1 MSDHAIWE
9 ERICAALD
17 GELSAAEEAAL
28 RAHLDE
34 CEDCRAFY
42 AAMEAVGGL
51 AGRDLPEAPADFS
64 AKVMERVRAEAK
76 KERKK
81 PKVVRFPYKP
91 LAAAAAAALVLWAGS
106 GLLGALRPKG
116 ASSAAPAAA
125 GGAMQAYS
133 VTAADEAAPAESVP
147 EAPEAE
153 EPMLF
158 ASNSTY
164 GAVEEE
170 SLPEPAGEMPM
181 ADFDAAAPAAQAR
194 DAGAP
199 PCLTLRGDEIDLDGE
214 TLTLEELAE
223 HLEALDAA
231 ETGVT
236 LELDGADDE
245 TAQAVC
251 QLLEGLA
258 IPVL

>member
-1 MSDHAIWE
+1 M
-9 ERICAALD
+9 
-17 GELSAAEEAAL
+17 AE
-28 RAHLDE
+28 
-34 CEDCRAFY
+34 
-42 AAMEAVGGL
+42 
-51 AGRDLPEAPADFS
+51 
-64 AKVMERVRAEAK
+64 
-76 KERKK
+76 
-81 PKVVRFPYKP
+81 
-91 LAAAAAAALVLWAGS
+91 
-106 GLLGALRPKG
+106 
-116 ASSAAPAAA
+116 
-125 GGAMQAYS
+125 
-133 VTAADEAAPAESVP
+133 
-147 EAPEAE
+147 
-153 EPMLF
+153 
-158 ASNSTY
+158 
-164 GAVEEE
+164 
-170 SLPEPAGEMPM
+170 
-181 ADFDAAAPAAQAR
+181 FDAAAPAAQAR